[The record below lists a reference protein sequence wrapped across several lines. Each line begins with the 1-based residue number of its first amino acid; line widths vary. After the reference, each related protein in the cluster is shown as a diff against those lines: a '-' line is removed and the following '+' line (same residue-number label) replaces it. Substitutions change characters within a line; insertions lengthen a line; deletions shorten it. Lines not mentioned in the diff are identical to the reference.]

1 MPKIHEIPGV
11 AQVREVFGQ
20 NDTAYIVMN
29 YIEGDTLKSRL
40 QNNGVMSTKECIE
53 IMLPVID
60 ALSEA
65 HEMGMIHRDISPD
78 NIMVEEVRQRRR
90 VWVMDMGS
98 AKQLDPTMQKGTVS
112 ESTHLVIK
120 SGFSPMEQYSDAA
133 GVGPWTDIYALGAT
147 IYYCLTG
154 KVPPDALG
162 RLSGKD
168 IDMSKV
174 DPSIQGILNKAL
186 AVMPKDRYQSMME
199 LRNAF
204 VNYETVQEK
213 TSKASDGID
222 IKKKKKVENK
232 KEAETGTSKKWQ
244 RKTSQE
250 QRIKSS
256 GKKGGRIAK
265 GIAIVGVALIALS
278 VFASKEPKETTSV
291 MPDLAGMTEE
301 DAVNLLNETNLAASE
316 SVYEYSEEIEK
327 GKVISQNVSPDIEVK
342 SGSTV
347 QLVVSK
353 GALIEVPNIVGLTKE
368 EGRAAV
374 EQAGLAW
381 STEEKTF
388 SDEVKKGVIIKQK
401 PKADKKREEGSEV
414 SVVVSRGIEQVTV
427 PDVIG
432 KDQNTAQQEIE
443 EAKLEVTTTSDY
455 SDSVGSG
462 MVISQSMEAGT
473 KTDKGS
479 EVNLVISLGIKPQPV
494 QKGATSS
501 KSSSGGNS
509 SSSKR
514 SGGSSSG
521 VSSGGSTS
529 ESQSSMQSTDDEPD
543 YGGHFQTTY

>member
-1 MPKIHEIPGV
+1 M
-11 AQVREVFGQ
+11 
-20 NDTAYIVMN
+20 
-29 YIEGDTLKSRL
+29 
-40 QNNGVMSTKECIE
+40 
-53 IMLPVID
+53 
-60 ALSEA
+60 
-65 HEMGMIHRDISPD
+65 
-78 NIMVEEVRQRRR
+78 
-90 VWVMDMGS
+90 
-98 AKQLDPTMQKGTVS
+98 
-112 ESTHLVIK
+112 
-120 SGFSPMEQYSDAA
+120 
-133 GVGPWTDIYALGAT
+133 
-147 IYYCLTG
+147 
-154 KVPPDALG
+154 
-162 RLSGKD
+162 
-168 IDMSKV
+168 
-174 DPSIQGILNKAL
+174 
-186 AVMPKDRYQSMME
+186 
-199 LRNAF
+199 
-204 VNYETVQEK
+204 
-213 TSKASDGID
+213 
-222 IKKKKKVENK
+222 
-232 KEAETGTSKKWQ
+232 
-244 RKTSQE
+244 
-250 QRIKSS
+250 
-256 GKKGGRIAK
+256 
-265 GIAIVGVALIALS
+265 GVALIVLS

-368 EGRAAV
+368 EGKAAV

-521 VSSGGSTS
+521 SSTGGSSGGSTS
-529 ESQSSMQSTDDEPD
+529 GTQSSTQNTGDEPD
-543 YGGHFQTTY
+543 YGGPLQSTY